1 MVAGAKCS
9 CSNTRYTS
17 PGQWHTARKI
27 FHIQNKIFHIENQ
40 QKKCNIWRLK
50 TYLNCQSEASH
61 GNPLSS
67 HWQLLSRKIFTVS
80 GLMIF
85 EEDFKSSE
93 ADLLKP
99 CQVRFLLLSL
109 QLQLILVLM
118 IQSLFHFIKQE
129 QNKPWFAISLQ
140 CVWIETKYC

>member
-1 MVAGAKCS
+1 MVADAKCS

-40 QKKCNIWRLK
+40 QKIFNIWRLK

-109 QLQLILVLM
+109 
-118 IQSLFHFIKQE
+118 SSSSWS
-129 QNKPWFAISLQ
+129 WFWWYNHYSISLNKNKTNHDSQ
-140 CVWIETKYC
+140 SVSSVFE